1 MRVKCHLGEARWGEG
16 EDEGGIT
23 GYGRWERRNLN
34 VGVNGREERSSLK
47 SFSSVLSND
56 ASDAGQ
62 VDEDNIVNELMRRD
76 TERINF

>member
-1 MRVKCHLGEARWGEG
+1 M
-16 EDEGGIT
+16 
-23 GYGRWERRNLN
+23 
-34 VGVNGREERSSLK
+34 GVNGREERSSLK